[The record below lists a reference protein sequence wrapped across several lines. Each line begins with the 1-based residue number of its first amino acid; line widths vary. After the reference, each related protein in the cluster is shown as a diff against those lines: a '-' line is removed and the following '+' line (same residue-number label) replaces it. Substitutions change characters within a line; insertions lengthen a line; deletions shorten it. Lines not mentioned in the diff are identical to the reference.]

1 MLRTSLPPYASLG
14 ERLWYYTL
22 RILCALILL
31 FLLLPILV
39 IIPLSFNQ
47 GSMLLYPIQSFSLHW
62 YDTLFHSEEW
72 ARAATNSFIVAPSAT
87 ALATVL
93 GTLAAA
99 GLHRAQFPGK
109 GLLMAVLISP
119 MIVPLVVTGLGIY
132 LFFAPYG
139 LVNSYSGLILA
150 LAAIGAPFVVTTVS
164 ATLQGFD
171 PNLLRASY
179 SLGAGPIHSF
189 FHVTLPII
197 APGVIAGALFA
208 FATAFDE
215 IVITLFLAGPEQVT
229 LPRQMFTG
237 IRENISPVI
246 AAVAT
251 ILILFS
257 TTLLLVLEWLRG
269 RAAAKTTRVEPA

>member
-1 MLRTSLPPYASLG
+1 MFKPDFPPYLSLA
-14 ERLWYYTL
+14 ERVWHYVL
-22 RILCALILL
+22 RALCALILV
-31 FLLLPILV
+31 FLLLPVLV
-39 IIPLSFNQ
+39 IIPLSFNH
-47 GSMLLYPIQSFSLHW
+47 GSMLLYPMDSLSLRW
-62 YDTLFHSEEW
+62 YEALFHSDEW
-72 ARAATNSFIVAPSAT
+72 ARATTNSFIVAPAAT

-99 GLHRAQFPGK
+99 GLHRAQFRGK
-109 GLLMAVLISP
+109 GLLMAILISP

-139 LVNSYSGLILA
+139 LVNSYTGLILA

-179 SLGAGPIHSF
+179 SLGASPMLTF
-189 FHVTLPII
+189 FRVTLPII

-215 IVITLFLAGPEQVT
+215 IVITLFLAGPEQIT

-237 IRENISPVI
+237 IRENISPII

-257 TTLLLVLEWLRG
+257 TALLLVLEWLRG
-269 RAAAKTTRVEPA
+269 RAQAKTVRPDP

>member
-1 MLRTSLPPYASLG
+1 
-14 ERLWYYTL
+14 
-22 RILCALILL
+22 
-31 FLLLPILV
+31 
-39 IIPLSFNQ
+39 
-47 GSMLLYPIQSFSLHW
+47 
-62 YDTLFHSEEW
+62 
-72 ARAATNSFIVAPSAT
+72 
-87 ALATVL
+87 
-93 GTLAAA
+93 
-99 GLHRAQFPGK
+99 
-109 GLLMAVLISP
+109 
-119 MIVPLVVTGLGIY
+119 GLGIY

-139 LVNSYSGLILA
+139 LVNSYGGLILA

-179 SLGAGPIHSF
+179 SLGAGPLQTF
-189 FHVTLPII
+189 FRVTLPII

-257 TTLLLVLEWLRG
+257 TALLLALEWLRG
-269 RAAAKTTRVEPA
+269 RVEAKTVRLDS

>member
-1 MLRTSLPPYASLG
+1 MFTTSLPPYASLI
-14 ERLWYYTL
+14 ERVWYYAL
-22 RILCALILL
+22 RVLCVLILI
-31 FLLLPILV
+31 FLLLPVLV

-47 GSMLLYPIQSFSLHW
+47 SSLLMYPIQEFSLNW
-62 YDTLFHSEEW
+62 YHELWRSADW
-72 ARAATNSFIVAPSAT
+72 ARATKNSFIVAPAAT
-87 ALATVL
+87 AIATVL

-99 GLHRAQFPGK
+99 GLHLANFRGK
-109 GLLMAVLISP
+109 SMLMAVLISP
-119 MIVPLVVTGLGIY
+119 MIVPLVVTGLGVY

-139 LVNSYSGLILA
+139 LANSYSGLILA

-164 ATLQGFD
+164 ATLQGLN
-171 PNLLRASY
+171 PNLLRASA
-179 SLGAGPIHSF
+179 SLGAGPVQTF
-189 FHVTLPII
+189 FKVTLPLI

-251 ILILFS
+251 ILIIFS
-257 TTLLLVLEWLRG
+257 TSLLLVLEWLRG
-269 RAAAKTTRVEPA
+269 RVAAKTTRIDSD

>member
-1 MLRTSLPPYASLG
+1 MFKPEFPPYLSLT
-14 ERLWYYTL
+14 ERIWHYAL

-31 FLLLPILV
+31 FLLLPVLAIV
-39 IIPLSFNQ
+39 PLSFNQ
-47 GSMLLYPIQSFSLHW
+47 GSMLLYPMDSFSLRW
-62 YDTLFHSEEW
+62 YQALFQSDDW
-72 ARAATNSFIVAPSAT
+72 ARATTNSFIVAPAAT
-87 ALATVL
+87 LLATVL

-99 GLHRAQFPGK
+99 GLHRAQFRGK
-109 GLLMAVLISP
+109 SLLMAVLISP

-139 LVNSYSGLILA
+139 LVNSYTGLILA

-164 ATLQGFD
+164 ATLQGLD

-179 SLGAGPIHSF
+179 SLGAGPARTF
-189 FHVTLPII
+189 FRITLPII
-197 APGVIAGALFA
+197 APGVISGALFA

-237 IRENISPVI
+237 IRENISPII

-251 ILILFS
+251 ILIIFS
-257 TTLLLVLEWLRG
+257 TALLLTLEWLRG
-269 RAAAKTTRVEPA
+269 RVEAKTVRIDP